1 MVVQEPKEPG
11 LEELV
16 CEMSKLKRD
25 FDAKWEVLL
34 AYVGKEKGPAT
45 QAEKGQAKYQSSV
58 EGSEAILVQDCQRM
72 RLSATIATL
81 NS

>member
-16 CEMSKLKRD
+16 SEMSKLKRD

-34 AYVGKEKGPAT
+34 SYIGKEKGPAT
-45 QAEKGQAKYQSSV
+45 LAEKVATKY
-58 EGSEAILVQDCQRM
+58 
-72 RLSATIATL
+72 
-81 NS
+81 